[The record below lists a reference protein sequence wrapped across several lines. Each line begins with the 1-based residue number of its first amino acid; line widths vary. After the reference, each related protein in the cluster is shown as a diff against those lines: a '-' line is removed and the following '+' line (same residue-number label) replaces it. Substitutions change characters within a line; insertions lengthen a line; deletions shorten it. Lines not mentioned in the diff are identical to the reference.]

1 MRRSR
6 PRVFG
11 RSGERA
17 RAAVRA
23 RPHGVAYR
31 RCWRGRSRAFEAPE
45 RTPQDCRAERHPP
58 RCTRGF
64 IGGLRHSMSLRG
76 GLTREAD
83 DGGRDEI
90 GLLERFPAK
99 WEPVRR
105 RKRAKR
111 KESRA
116 VSDSNESETAL
127 AREERGFAALDP
139 SQTPGHDRPLQGNAT
154 SACPVAPGATST
166 PKRWSCAILDDACLH
181 KIRRYKSRRMSG
193 GNVTGVRGF

>member
-1 MRRSR
+1 
-6 PRVFG
+6 
-11 RSGERA
+11 
-17 RAAVRA
+17 
-23 RPHGVAYR
+23 
-31 RCWRGRSRAFEAPE
+31 
-45 RTPQDCRAERHPP
+45 
-58 RCTRGF
+58 
-64 IGGLRHSMSLRG
+64 MSLRG

-99 WEPVRR
+99 SEPVRR

-139 SQTPGHDRPLQGNAT
+139 S
-154 SACPVAPGATST
+154 
-166 PKRWSCAILDDACLH
+166 
-181 KIRRYKSRRMSG
+181 
-193 GNVTGVRGF
+193 